1 MSNQNQ
7 TTCTT
12 STLSH
17 PIAVQ
22 QIFSPIAT
30 LVTALVNLWERMIV
44 TVYTWQQRVDKRKHL
59 RALDDQLLSDI
70 GMSRREAD
78 REIAKPFWRS

>member
-17 PIAVQ
+17 PTTVQ
-22 QIFSPIAT
+22 QIVSPVAA

-78 REIAKPFWRS
+78 REAAKPFWRS

>member
-7 TTCTT
+7 TPCTT

-17 PIAVQ
+17 PTAVQ
-22 QIFSPIAT
+22 KIVSPVAA
-30 LVTALVNLWERMIV
+30 LVTALVNLRERMIV
-44 TVYTWQQRVDKRKHL
+44 TAYTWQQRVDKRQHL
-59 RALDDQLLSDI
+59 RGLDDQLLSDI

-78 REIAKPFWRS
+78 REVAKPFWRS